1 MQGIMSPIEDLSDN
15 IAGRCFEHGLIMET
29 AGADDEVF
37 KLFPPITIDDEGLER
52 GLSILQQAIEEVTA
66 ESNLVAN

>member
-1 MQGIMSPIEDLSDN
+1 
-15 IAGRCFEHGLIMET
+15 MET